1 MDRSPSDAVLL
12 EQMTNRPTEA
22 VQWKRKIAVALR
34 YRREQ
39 DTAPVVVAG
48 GSGLVAEKILDTA
61 REHSIPV
68 HEDAALAYSL
78 GRVGV
83 EQPVPPELYQAV
95 AEVIAFVY
103 RLHPAGA
110 KP

>member
-1 MDRSPSDAVLL
+1 
-12 EQMTNRPTEA
+12 MTSRPTETA
-22 VQWKRKIAVALR
+22 QWKRKIAVALR

-48 GSGLVAEKILDTA
+48 GSGPVAERILETA

-83 EQPVPPELYQAV
+83 DQPVPPELYQAV

-103 RLHPAGA
+103 RLHPAG
-110 KP
+110 KKT